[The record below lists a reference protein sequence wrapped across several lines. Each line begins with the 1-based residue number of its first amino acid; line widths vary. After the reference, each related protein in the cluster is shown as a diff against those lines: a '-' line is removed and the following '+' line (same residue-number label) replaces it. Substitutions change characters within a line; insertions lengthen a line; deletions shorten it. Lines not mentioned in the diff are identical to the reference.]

1 MYRELYHLN
10 QLYLM
15 DLYVN
20 DVLNKVELLEKYLEL
35 LLQCDL
41 QKQLMLLQ
49 LDLLQYLLLG
59 WVDIIATI
67 SISQ

>member
-49 LDLLQYLLLG
+49 LDLLQYLILG